1 MTVTQDL
8 LYKNLRL
15 LRHTKGLSQVKVANA
30 IYLTRTT
37 YCSYENGTKP
47 IDMQT
52 IDALSNLYDISF
64 DSLVNYDLSEG
75 TFHRIYFNEENKD
88 MAEMLNAYQY
98 LSVPSKLLL
107 SQRMDMLRDK
117 EKFLY
122 SDSKKK
128 KAAMQKNNKK

>member
-52 IDALSNLYDISF
+52 IDALANLYDISF

-117 EKFLY
+117 EQYLY

-128 KAAMQKNNKK
+128 LAAIQKSNKK

>member
-52 IDALSNLYDISF
+52 IDALANLYDISF
-64 DSLVNYDLSEG
+64 DSLVNFDITKGIISHSLML
-75 TFHRIYFNEENKD
+75 FNVLLIPVFGFVKI
-88 MAEMLNAYQY
+88 
-98 LSVPSKLLL
+98 KL
-107 SQRMDMLRDK
+107 
-117 EKFLY
+117 EKNT
-122 SDSKKK
+122 
-128 KAAMQKNNKK
+128 Q